1 MEDQL
6 KIFRLE
12 DNLNSFESSVEVSF
26 TIPIINVRK
35 QSSFLLEAVF
45 KKSNFGRQP
54 QIYQARR
61 RPQVSLN
68 HF

>member
-12 DNLNSFESSVEVSF
+12 DNLNSFESSVEVSL

-45 KKSNFGRQP
+45 KKSNFLRQP
-54 QIYQARR
+54 QIFRFEDE
-61 RPQVSLN
+61 LK
-68 HF
+68 HL